1 MFEFIWMI
9 LELITN
15 PKGSIL
21 KLALLILFVA
31 LVSALRN
38 WNDSV
43 VYIFLW
49 IFYLVVLYWLISF
62 VRNSKNCT
70 EMWIKVIRIIALAL
84 LVLLCYKVE
93 SQTVLYVYLWIL
105 WILLIYT
112 LRIVISWKIKDTK
125 DKLKDTSL
133 KEEMWESIADFT
145 KWQNKWL
152 WL

>member
-62 VRNSKNCT
+62 VRNSKNGT

-133 KEEMWESIADFT
+133 KEEMWESISDFT